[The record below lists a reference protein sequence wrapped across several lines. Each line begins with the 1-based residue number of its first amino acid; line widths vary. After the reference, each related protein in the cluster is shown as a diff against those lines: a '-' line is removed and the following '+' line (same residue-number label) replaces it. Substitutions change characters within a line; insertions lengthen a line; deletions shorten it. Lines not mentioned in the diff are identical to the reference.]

1 MKNVILCLIVAA
13 VTWACIKEGPIEGPA
28 VRKRFQFSGK
38 ITQDVTSLAVPTG
51 LCTVQ
56 LVRNVV
62 YFKDVLAE
70 SVTDMAGNYAL
81 NFSSNLN
88 KTDCFIE
95 VKLPLF
101 NLQGGYWPYVA
112 PIPVQP
118 GTGQKLDIEVPTYG
132 ILLAQFRNRGADNV
146 SNLSLNIGN
155 LVIPIPLHAPADRY
169 FTLKGN
175 ATSVLSCTYYVNGA
189 QYNETYSTYV
199 TGYDT
204 VIQLIEY
211 GLP

>member
-1 MKNVILCLIVAA
+1 MVAIV
-13 VTWACIKEGPIEGPA
+13 TLGCIKEGPAEGAA
-28 VRKRFQFSGK
+28 VRTRFQYSGK
-38 ITQDVTSLAVPTG
+38 ITQYGTSLAVPTG
-51 LCTVQ
+51 HCTVQ
-56 LVRNVV
+56 LVRNLV
-62 YFKDVLAE
+62 YFKEVLAE

-81 NFSSNLN
+81 SFGSNLIN
-88 KTDCFIE
+88 TDCFIE
-95 VKLPLF
+95 VKLPIF
-101 NLQGGYWPYVA
+101 NLQGGYWPHVA

-118 GTGQKLDIEVPTYG
+118 GAGQKLDIEVPTYG

-146 SNLSLNIGN
+146 SNLSLNIDN

-175 ATSVLSCTYYVNGA
+175 ATSVLSCTYTINGV
-189 QYNETYSTYV
+189 QYSEANSTYV
-199 TGYDT
+199 TAYDT

>member
-1 MKNVILCLIVAA
+1 MVTIVALG
-13 VTWACIKEGPIEGPA
+13 CIKEGSVEGSA
-28 VRKRFQFSGK
+28 VRTRFQFSGK
-38 ITQDVTSLAVPTG
+38 ITQEGSTLAVPTG

-56 LVRNVV
+56 LVRKAV
-62 YFKDVLAE
+62 YFKDVLAK
-70 SVTDMAGNYAL
+70 SVTDMAGNYTL
-81 NFSSNLN
+81 NFSSNLS
-88 KTDCFIE
+88 KTNCFIE
-95 VKLPLF
+95 VKLPSF

-112 PIPVQP
+112 PIPVEP

-146 SNLSLNIGN
+146 SNLILNIDN

-175 ATSVLSCTYYVNGA
+175 ATSVLSCTYTINGV
-189 QYNETYSTYV
+189 QYSEANSTYV

-211 GLP
+211 GMP

>member
-1 MKNVILCLIVAA
+1 MKKFILCLVVAV
-13 VTWACIKEGPIEGPA
+13 VTLGCIKEGPVEGPA
-28 VRKRFQFSGK
+28 VRTRFQYSGK
-38 ITQDVTSLAVPTG
+38 ITQYGTSLAVPTG

-112 PIPVQP
+112 PIPVLP
-118 GTGQKLDIEVPTYG
+118 GSAQKLDIEVPTYG

-146 SNLSLNIGN
+146 TNLIFNIGN
-155 LVIPIPLHAPADRY
+155 LVIPLPTPVDRY
-169 FTLKGN
+169 FTLNGN
-175 ATSVLSCTYYVNGA
+175 ATTALSCTYNINGV
-189 QYNETYSTYV
+189 QYSEAYSTYV

-204 VIQLIEY
+204 VVKLIEY